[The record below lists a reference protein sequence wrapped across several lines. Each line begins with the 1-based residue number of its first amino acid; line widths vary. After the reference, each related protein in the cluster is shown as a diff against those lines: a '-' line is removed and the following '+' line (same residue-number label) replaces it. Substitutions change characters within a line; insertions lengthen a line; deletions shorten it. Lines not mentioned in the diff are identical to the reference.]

1 MFLTFPFHFLAMVPT
16 FSILGEG
23 STIES
28 LESITNPDVAKV
40 VLPGENRPI
49 DALKTVNRY
58 QRKGMHPISPNLYL
72 KAICSKGW
80 FIFVAR
86 RNGKFYEK

>member
-1 MFLTFPFHFLAMVPT
+1 MILIIIFTKDDVVCLGPQVINFSFYIRPAMVPT

-40 VLPGENRPI
+40 VLPGQNRPL
-49 DALKTVNRY
+49 DALKTVNKY
-58 QRKGMHPISPNLYL
+58 QRKGKHI
-72 KAICSKGW
+72 
-80 FIFVAR
+80 
-86 RNGKFYEK
+86 